1 MNTEMTK
8 TENKSLATQQMTS
21 MPDLVPTDVVVP
33 RLLLMQPTSD
43 FVHDKKAQP
52 GDIVRSTTVEK
63 IGEPNK
69 VIQFIPLS
77 FPVASWVIEVKPP
90 RGSKFEF
97 QRMEPRNAANSNLPW
112 SFHVDFDGNEVP
124 EGTPAALEAR
134 RVQRLSL
141 FALLPSDIEADITE
155 KKKAKAGEFPDFTK
169 SLMPV
174 EISFR
179 ATSFKAGRE
188 VLTFFTQAADF
199 GQPAWK
205 AILSLTC
212 TREENEKG
220 VWYTYQVDRSRPLP
234 VKKEHLPTVERW
246 ANLINTTTVKVDETP
261 EETVIADTTMKST
274 TSGKSQF

>member
-8 TENKSLATQQMTS
+8 TEPKNMMATQGVTAMTG
-21 MPDLVPTDVVVP
+21 LVPTDVVVP

-63 IGEPNK
+63 IGEPGK

-90 RGSKFEF
+90 RGTKFEF
-97 QRMEPRNAANSNLPW
+97 QRIEPRNALNSNLPW
-112 SFHVDFDGNEVP
+112 SFKVDFDGKEVP
-124 EGTPAALEAR
+124 EGTPNALEAR

-141 FALLPSDIEADITE
+141 FALLPSDIEADIIE
-155 KKKAKAGEFPDFTK
+155 KKKAKDGEFPDFTK

-205 AILSLTC
+205 AILNLTC
-212 TREENEKG
+212 TREENDQG
-220 VWYTYQVDRSRPLP
+220 VWYIYQVDRARPVP
-234 VKKEHLPTVERW
+234 VKKEHLATVERW
-246 ANLINTTTVKVDETP
+246 ANLVTTTQVKVDETP
-261 EETVIADTTMKST
+261 EDTVVADTKPAAQS
-274 TSGKSQF
+274 KF